1 MGRVRTKTVKR
12 ASRAIIEKYY
22 GKLTKDFHVNK
33 RIIDDIA
40 VIQSKR
46 MRNKIAGE

>member
-1 MGRVRTKTVKR
+1 MCIRD
-12 ASRAIIEKYY
+12 SKYPCFADPFR
-22 GKLTKDFHVNK
+22 LTKDFHVNK

-40 VIQSKR
+40 IIQSKR